1 MGMDEIYSDM
11 TEAERNVFDMAL
23 DTGEMDD
30 VKKVLK
36 DAEERIRNERTVDG
50 IVGRCKNSI

>member
-23 DTGEMDD
+23 DAGEMDD

-50 IVGRCKNSI
+50 TVGRCKNSV